1 MPQTIKYE
9 IQVQGVQFLFFF
21 FFSYFLS
28 VFLFSPIFKL
38 KPPIFPIFLLVEPKF
53 ATKLKM
59 EL

>member
-21 FFSYFLS
+21 FSYFLS
-28 VFLFSPIFKL
+28 VFLCSPIFKL